1 MTVTSPVDLDKLL
14 DELYDAYGLI
24 EDSVLLALRL
34 LKQGGAPLEEQR
46 SFWAAIER
54 MEKHLELLARNLDAL
69 VECPFHAGPGGIS
82 DRKAELGKLRAGI
95 KTDARVG
102 IKSDV
107 SDYIRH

>member
-46 SFWAAIER
+46 AFWASIER
-54 MEKHLELLARNLDAL
+54 MEKHLELLSSNVDELLD
-69 VECPFHAGPGGIS
+69 CPFDDGPSGIS
-82 DRKAELGKLRAGI
+82 ARKAELGKLRAGI